1 IQSFADSENSPIQFF
16 ATKCTKIITKGLKSV
31 EKWKKNCKVPD
42 KALILCLPL
51 VSICPGC
58 GLGSNLELNTYGQ
71 KTFWKKTGHDTTF
84 S

>member
-1 IQSFADSENSPIQFF
+1 
-16 ATKCTKIITKGLKSV
+16 V
-31 EKWKKNCKVPD
+31 
-42 KALILCLPL
+42 PL

-84 S
+84 P